1 VTDAAEATE
10 HAPKTRNV
18 LEIVATLLLALAA
31 VATAWAAYQ
40 SSRWHSEQAEAQS
53 ASIAARVESARSGD
67 RANEQQEIDVAL
79 FTQWVDAYANDET
92 ELARFYRP
100 PGMFHCFGGYG
111 PDRFDL
117 LLPLADWVEQGKA
130 PDAIPA
136 TQVANPALAQTERA
150 RPLCPY
156 PTIARYKGSGDPDS
170 ADSYTCV
177 MPD

>member
-1 VTDAAEATE
+1 M
-10 HAPKTRNV
+10 
-18 LEIVATLLLALAA
+18 
-31 VATAWAAYQ
+31 
-40 SSRWHSEQAEAQS
+40 
-53 ASIAARVESARSGD
+53 GD
-67 RANEQQEIDVAL
+67 V
-79 FTQWVDAYANDET
+79 VDQF
-92 ELARFYRP
+92 ARFYRP

-117 LLPLADWVEQGKA
+117 LLPLADWVEHGKA